1 MHTCLP
7 MRQNITIFFL
17 MLTQS
22 QSFSYTISFNPS
34 YRRAGTVV
42 WLLFTVHDYAPSVS
56 TGKPSHSYATGSIAQ
71 ECMVLYLVMES
82 MYAAQV
88 TLLFR
93 ANRKDKPDNALRA
106 AKPLLSYI
114 STNKMLPKLWFTG
127 ACHITMS
134 TGMNTE
140 LISISSLCIPHM
152 KSSCGPPEYLLFS
165 IGYW

>member
-7 MRQNITIFFL
+7 MRQDITIFIL
-17 MLTQS
+17 KLTLTQS
-22 QSFSYTISFNPS
+22 HLFSVIFPFNPS

-42 WLLFTVHDYAPSVS
+42 WFLFTLHDYAPSVS

-93 ANRKDKPDNALRA
+93 ANRKDKPDNASRA

-114 STNKMLPKLWFTG
+114 SANKMLPKL
-127 ACHITMS
+127 
-134 TGMNTE
+134 
-140 LISISSLCIPHM
+140 
-152 KSSCGPPEYLLFS
+152 
-165 IGYW
+165 